1 MFFVLSKTIG
11 FFLLPSNLLLLVGIV
26 GTMLLFARLAPLG
39 RRLIVASFALLLLLG
54 VFPLGSAL
62 VYVLE
67 NRFPPWDPARGAP
80 DGIIVLGGAVDPD
93 MSAVHGETALND
105 AAERVTAVAE
115 LARRYP
121 SARIVYSGGSANLI
135 RDGAMEADYVT
146 RLFESFGIAPSRV
159 ILERRSRNT
168 AENAVFSKELIGPKP
183 GERWLLV
190 TSGFHMPRSIG
201 TFRKAG
207 FAVEA
212 YPVDWRV
219 EDARHLIFSIRPLA
233 VGLGDTDLA
242 MHEWAGLLAYWLTGR
257 SSALFPG
264 PE

>member
-11 FFLLPSNLLLLVGIV
+11 FFVLPSNFVLLLLI
-26 GTMLLFARLAPLG
+26 
-39 RRLIVASFALLLLLG
+39 G

-62 VYVLE
+62 VYALE
-67 NRFPPWDPARGAP
+67 NRFPPWDPSRGAP
-80 DGIIVLGGAVDPD
+80 DGIIVLGGAIDPD
-93 MSAVHGETALND
+93 LSVVHGQTALND

-115 LARRYP
+115 LARQYP

-135 RDGAMEADYVT
+135 REGAMEADYVG
-146 RLFESFGIAPSRV
+146 RLFESFGIARDRI

-168 AENAVFSKELIGPKP
+168 AENAAFSKELVGPKQ

-190 TSGFHMPRSIG
+190 TSAFHMPRSIG

-219 EDARHLIFSIRPLA
+219 GDAGHLLFSIKTLA
-233 VGLGDTDLA
+233 SGLGDTD
-242 MHEWAGLLAYWLTGR
+242 
-257 SSALFPG
+257 
-264 PE
+264 